1 MIRKIS
7 PLLKNSISGFIADSA
22 LSHAAAIAYFTI
34 FAIGPL
40 LIIIIAVAGLVFG
53 ADAVRHAI
61 VDQFSGLMGS
71 KSGEAIQTAIQ
82 GVDAGRN
89 AKGVWATLL
98 GIGALLVTERG
109 AFSEIQSTLNLI
121 WKANLNRV
129 CRAWSAPELP
139 ASVWS

>member
-1 MIRKIS
+1 MRPVVSLAPDRIACSFSHARVVVIRKIS

-89 AKGVWATLL
+89 AKSVWA
-98 GIGALLVTERG
+98 R
-109 AFSEIQSTLNLI
+109 FSLRS
-121 WKANLNRV
+121 V
-129 CRAWSAPELP
+129 APL
-139 ASVWS
+139 AKSNQR